1 MKNHRL
7 LILSL
12 IIFNIFIVNAQDV
25 FIYDKS
31 GNKIYLYEQKNMYI
45 IRIDEQYLSQIQTI
59 DKKIEFVGGNFIKI
73 ELKNYNE
80 KQTLLDKLKLPQNLS
95 NIIFS
100 KVFMATDSVIQW
112 CTNQIVVQIMTGYDI
127 TLLLKEYN
135 IPYSKIT
142 QFNSNKQTFLVDLY
156 GIDDIAIKYAN
167 ILYKSNKVVYAQ
179 PSFWRII
186 QPYSSFYRDQW
197 GLNNTGQLGGIPG
210 IDINAPE
217 AWGLATGNGVK
228 IAVVDEGIDLSHP
241 DLFANLLTGYDAT
254 DGQYGGI
261 NGGCKGNDAHG
272 TACAGIVAAINND
285 IGITGIAYNSN
296 IIPIRI
302 AYGNNYGGW
311 ITYDTWI
318 ADGLNKAQEEFKADV
333 ISNSWGGGSNSEIIN
348 SAIQNAV
355 TNGRNGKG
363 CIVVFASGNYNGSII
378 YPANSNPDILTV
390 GAISL
395 CGERKSPLSCDG
407 EMWGSNYGKQLDIV
421 APGVLIPTTDI
432 QGSFGYNPNNHIH
445 VNLGG
450 NKVNSDYTNRDYTI
464 WFNGTSS
471 ACPHV
476 AGVAALIL
484 SVNPNLTG
492 QEVRDIIEKTA
503 QKVRP
508 DLYNY
513 QSDQSHPN
521 GTWNNEMG
529 YGLVDAYAAV
539 KMAKIP
545 DTPADLLIRDYVGDD
560 GEEPSYDPNDWLYKL
575 LQHNPDIKLLD
586 IDTQQPIH
594 SIGMYKKKNCY
605 IAVNIKNIGG
615 KTTEGNGKERLHLFS
630 QSYLITTL
638 PKYVLPYYERLTPT
652 KGLPIGK
659 LAYNEQKVAAGM
671 FNWELPEK
679 KLKATAE
686 RLKEAFPSVNNPI
699 WGFDILAI
707 ADENGSSIIKSTA
720 DTVFIAHGAED
731 IARRYNSAAMGHW
744 QRRTLWDDIF
754 NQIIRILPTANKPF
768 SLSLSQPVDIKRGR
782 IKDFAEVNIL
792 LSNSLMAKLI
802 TAGNPNIKVI
812 DQNRVRLLSADA
824 KLEFRPMSNDR
835 DDYFAGVEV
844 KFFSDL
850 LPQINS
856 FDFGLSYSEQ
866 GKEPEMVHFT
876 AIRNSSVYFKAQA
889 EASKTQVAGNETVT
903 LTATNIGDEATY
915 TWYNRSGNVIGTGT
929 SITTVP
935 TATDTYTLEVERED
949 NGYKSYCEVEVVA
962 LAGKIVSLSPN
973 PAHSTLTVKYKL
985 PDNAVIA
992 SIQITNIQNNISKTY
1007 AISTTAT
1014 EKTISLEGLS
1024 VGSYIVKLIAD
1035 GKTLHSQ
1042 NLLIK

>member
-1 MKNHRL
+1 MKKIFVSIVSIFFVMCLSSQEYHRELPKLIKSNNQYQINYSGRVFYVDTLIVTVKSSDLHHIKTRYTVVRTNKLGYADVKVPTNVSFLSFVEKLSIDSKIKQIEYSMQGYYNAFVSNDTHLNKQWYLSAINAFDAWTISCGNANIVVAILDSGVDWLHQDLGRGNDNHD
-7 LILSL
+7 
-12 IIFNIFIVNAQDV
+12 NIHTNSNEDIWIDINDPQT
-25 FIYDKS
+25 
-31 GNKIYLYEQKNMYI
+31 GNKIDDDKNMLIDDWKGWNYDNNTNNTITSNYHGTFVAGI
-45 IRIDEQYLSQIQTI
+45 IGAKTNNNLGIAGI
-59 DKKIEFVGGNFIKI
+59 VGGNNSIGGRI
-73 ELKNYNE
+73 IPYCVGV
-80 KQTLLDKLKLPQNLS
+80 QSPISSILDDAIIDAIDKGARIIQLSLTIPFSQSVEDAIQYAINNNAIIVCASGNSGATSVGYPSSNSNVIAVGAIQQNLS
-95 NIIFS
+95 R
-100 KVFMATDSVIQW
+100 VF
-112 CTNQIVVQIMTGYDI
+112 
-127 TLLLKEYN
+127 
-135 IPYSKIT
+135 
-142 QFNSNKQTFLVDLY
+142 F
-156 GIDDIAIKYAN
+156 
-167 ILYKSNKVVYAQ
+167 
-179 PSFWRII
+179 
-186 QPYSSFYRDQW
+186 
-197 GLNNTGQLGGIPG
+197 
-210 IDINAPE
+210 
-217 AWGLATGNGVK
+217 
-228 IAVVDEGIDLSHP
+228 
-241 DLFANLLTGYDAT
+241 
-254 DGQYGGI
+254 
-261 NGGCKGNDAHG
+261 
-272 TACAGIVAAINND
+272 
-285 IGITGIAYNSN
+285 
-296 IIPIRI
+296 
-302 AYGNNYGGW
+302 
-311 ITYDTWI
+311 
-318 ADGLNKAQEEFKADV
+318 
-333 ISNSWGGGSNSEIIN
+333 
-348 SAIQNAV
+348 
-355 TNGRNGKG
+355 
-363 CIVVFASGNYNGSII
+363 
-378 YPANSNPDILTV
+378 
-390 GAISL
+390 
-395 CGERKSPLSCDG
+395 
-407 EMWGSNYGKQLDIV
+407 SNYGDNLDIV
-421 APGVLIPTTDI
+421 APGVDI
-432 QGSFGYNPNNHIH
+432 YSTKLANAYDY
-445 VNLGG
+445 
-450 NKVNSDYTNRDYTI
+450 SD
-464 WFNGTSS
+464 GTSFAS
-471 ACPHV
+471 PQV
-476 AGVAALIL
+476 SGVAALIL

-560 GEEPSYDPNDWLYKL
+560 GEEPSYGYNGWLYKL
-575 LQHNPDIKLLD
+575 LQYNPDIKLLD

-659 LAYNEQKVAAGM
+659 LAYNEQKVAAGL

-731 IARRYNSAAMGHW
+731 IARRYNSAAMGYW

-768 SLSLSQPVDIKRGR
+768 SLSLGQPVDIKRGR

-824 KLEFRPMSNDR
+824 KLEFRPMSNNKE
-835 DDYFAGVEV
+835 DYFAGVEV

-889 EASKTQVAGNETVT
+889 EASKTQIADNETVT

-949 NGYKSYCEVEVVA
+949 NGYKSYGEVEVVA

>member
-1 MKNHRL
+1 MCLSSQEYHRELPKLIKSNNQYQINYSGRVFYVDTLIVTVKSSDLHHIKTRYTVVRTNKLGYADVKVPTNVSFLSFVEKLSIDSKIKQIEYSMQGYYNAFVSNDTHLNKQWYLSAINAFDAWTISCGNANIVVAILDSGVDWLHQDLGRGNDNHD
-7 LILSL
+7 
-12 IIFNIFIVNAQDV
+12 NIHTNSNEDIWIDINDPQT
-25 FIYDKS
+25 
-31 GNKIYLYEQKNMYI
+31 GNKIDDDKNMLIDDWKGWNYDNNTNNTITSNYHGTFVAGI
-45 IRIDEQYLSQIQTI
+45 IGAKTNNNLGIAGI
-59 DKKIEFVGGNFIKI
+59 VGGNNSIGGRI
-73 ELKNYNE
+73 IPYCVGV
-80 KQTLLDKLKLPQNLS
+80 QSPISSILDDAIIDAIDKGARIIQLSLTIPFSQSVEDAIQYAINNNAIIVCASGNSGATSVGYPSSNSNVIAVGAIQQNLS
-95 NIIFS
+95 R
-100 KVFMATDSVIQW
+100 VF
-112 CTNQIVVQIMTGYDI
+112 
-127 TLLLKEYN
+127 
-135 IPYSKIT
+135 
-142 QFNSNKQTFLVDLY
+142 F
-156 GIDDIAIKYAN
+156 
-167 ILYKSNKVVYAQ
+167 
-179 PSFWRII
+179 
-186 QPYSSFYRDQW
+186 
-197 GLNNTGQLGGIPG
+197 
-210 IDINAPE
+210 
-217 AWGLATGNGVK
+217 
-228 IAVVDEGIDLSHP
+228 
-241 DLFANLLTGYDAT
+241 
-254 DGQYGGI
+254 
-261 NGGCKGNDAHG
+261 
-272 TACAGIVAAINND
+272 
-285 IGITGIAYNSN
+285 
-296 IIPIRI
+296 
-302 AYGNNYGGW
+302 
-311 ITYDTWI
+311 
-318 ADGLNKAQEEFKADV
+318 
-333 ISNSWGGGSNSEIIN
+333 
-348 SAIQNAV
+348 
-355 TNGRNGKG
+355 
-363 CIVVFASGNYNGSII
+363 
-378 YPANSNPDILTV
+378 
-390 GAISL
+390 
-395 CGERKSPLSCDG
+395 
-407 EMWGSNYGKQLDIV
+407 SNYGDNLDIV
-421 APGVLIPTTDI
+421 APGVDI
-432 QGSFGYNPNNHIH
+432 YSTKLANAYDY
-445 VNLGG
+445 
-450 NKVNSDYTNRDYTI
+450 SD
-464 WFNGTSS
+464 GTSFAS
-471 ACPHV
+471 PQV
-476 AGVAALIL
+476 SGVAALIL

-659 LAYNEQKVAAGM
+659 LAYNEQKVAAGL

-686 RLKEAFPSVNNPI
+686 RLKKAFPSVNNPI

-707 ADENGSSIIKSTA
+707 ADENGNSIIKSTA
-720 DTVFIAHGAED
+720 DTILLLYDV
-731 IARRYNSAAMGHW
+731 ARQHNSAAMGYW

-768 SLSLSQPVDIKRGR
+768 SLSLSQPVDITRGR

-792 LSNSLMAKLI
+792 LSNNLMAKLI

-985 PDNAVIA
+985 PDNAVTA

>member
-1 MKNHRL
+1 MKKIFVSIVSIFFVMCLSSQEYHRELPKLIKSNNQYQINYSGRVFYVDTLIVTVKSSDLHHIKTRYTVVRTNKLGYADVKVPTNVSFLSFVEKLSIDSKIKQIEYSMQGYYNAFISNDTHLNKQWYLSAINAFDAWTISCGNANIVVAILDSGVDWLHQDLGRGNDNHD
-7 LILSL
+7 
-12 IIFNIFIVNAQDV
+12 NIHTNSNEDIWIDINDPQT
-25 FIYDKS
+25 
-31 GNKIYLYEQKNMYI
+31 GNKIDDDKNMLIDDWKGWNYDNNTNNTITSNYHGTFVAGI
-45 IRIDEQYLSQIQTI
+45 IGAKTNNNLGIAGI
-59 DKKIEFVGGNFIKI
+59 VGGNNSIGGRI
-73 ELKNYNE
+73 IPYCVGV
-80 KQTLLDKLKLPQNLS
+80 QSPISSILDDAIIDAIDKGARIIQLSLTIPFSQSVEDAIQYAINNNAIIVCASGNSGATSVGYPSSNSNVIAVGAIQQNLS
-95 NIIFS
+95 R
-100 KVFMATDSVIQW
+100 VF
-112 CTNQIVVQIMTGYDI
+112 
-127 TLLLKEYN
+127 
-135 IPYSKIT
+135 
-142 QFNSNKQTFLVDLY
+142 F
-156 GIDDIAIKYAN
+156 
-167 ILYKSNKVVYAQ
+167 
-179 PSFWRII
+179 
-186 QPYSSFYRDQW
+186 
-197 GLNNTGQLGGIPG
+197 
-210 IDINAPE
+210 
-217 AWGLATGNGVK
+217 
-228 IAVVDEGIDLSHP
+228 
-241 DLFANLLTGYDAT
+241 
-254 DGQYGGI
+254 
-261 NGGCKGNDAHG
+261 
-272 TACAGIVAAINND
+272 
-285 IGITGIAYNSN
+285 
-296 IIPIRI
+296 
-302 AYGNNYGGW
+302 
-311 ITYDTWI
+311 
-318 ADGLNKAQEEFKADV
+318 
-333 ISNSWGGGSNSEIIN
+333 
-348 SAIQNAV
+348 
-355 TNGRNGKG
+355 
-363 CIVVFASGNYNGSII
+363 
-378 YPANSNPDILTV
+378 
-390 GAISL
+390 
-395 CGERKSPLSCDG
+395 
-407 EMWGSNYGKQLDIV
+407 SNYGDNLDIV
-421 APGVLIPTTDI
+421 APGVDI
-432 QGSFGYNPNNHIH
+432 YSTKLANAYDY
-445 VNLGG
+445 
-450 NKVNSDYTNRDYTI
+450 SD
-464 WFNGTSS
+464 GTSFAS
-471 ACPHV
+471 PQV
-476 AGVAALIL
+476 SGVAALIL

-659 LAYNEQKVAAGM
+659 LAYNEQKVAAGL

-720 DTVFIAHGAED
+720 DTIFIAHGAED
-731 IARRYNSAAMGHW
+731 IARRYNSAAMGYW

-754 NQIIRILPTANKPF
+754 NQIIRILPTANVPF

-792 LSNSLMAKLI
+792 LSNNLMAKLI

>member
-1 MKNHRL
+1 MKKIFVSIVSIFFVMCLSSQEYHRELPKLIKSNNQYQINYSGRVFYVDTLIVTVKSSDLHHIKTRYTVVRTNKLGYADVKVPTNVSFLSFVEKLSIDSKIKQIEYSMQGYYNAFISNDTHLNKQWYLSAINAFDAWTISCGNANIVVAILDSGVDWLHQDLGRGNDNHD
-7 LILSL
+7 
-12 IIFNIFIVNAQDV
+12 NIHTNSNEDIWIDINDPQT
-25 FIYDKS
+25 
-31 GNKIYLYEQKNMYI
+31 GNKIDDDKNMLIDDWKGWNYDNNTNNTITSNYHGTFVAGI
-45 IRIDEQYLSQIQTI
+45 IGAKTNNNLGIAGI
-59 DKKIEFVGGNFIKI
+59 VGGNNSIGGRI
-73 ELKNYNE
+73 IPYCVGV
-80 KQTLLDKLKLPQNLS
+80 QSPISSILDDAIIDAIDKGARIIQLSLTIPFSQSVEDAIQYAINNNAIIVCASGNSGATSVGYPSSNSNVIAVGAIQQNLS
-95 NIIFS
+95 R
-100 KVFMATDSVIQW
+100 VF
-112 CTNQIVVQIMTGYDI
+112 
-127 TLLLKEYN
+127 
-135 IPYSKIT
+135 
-142 QFNSNKQTFLVDLY
+142 F
-156 GIDDIAIKYAN
+156 
-167 ILYKSNKVVYAQ
+167 
-179 PSFWRII
+179 
-186 QPYSSFYRDQW
+186 
-197 GLNNTGQLGGIPG
+197 
-210 IDINAPE
+210 
-217 AWGLATGNGVK
+217 
-228 IAVVDEGIDLSHP
+228 
-241 DLFANLLTGYDAT
+241 
-254 DGQYGGI
+254 
-261 NGGCKGNDAHG
+261 
-272 TACAGIVAAINND
+272 
-285 IGITGIAYNSN
+285 
-296 IIPIRI
+296 
-302 AYGNNYGGW
+302 
-311 ITYDTWI
+311 
-318 ADGLNKAQEEFKADV
+318 
-333 ISNSWGGGSNSEIIN
+333 
-348 SAIQNAV
+348 
-355 TNGRNGKG
+355 
-363 CIVVFASGNYNGSII
+363 
-378 YPANSNPDILTV
+378 
-390 GAISL
+390 
-395 CGERKSPLSCDG
+395 
-407 EMWGSNYGKQLDIV
+407 SNYGDNLDIV
-421 APGVLIPTTDI
+421 APGVDI
-432 QGSFGYNPNNHIH
+432 YSTKLANAYDY
-445 VNLGG
+445 
-450 NKVNSDYTNRDYTI
+450 SD
-464 WFNGTSS
+464 GTSFAS
-471 ACPHV
+471 PQV
-476 AGVAALIL
+476 SGVAALIL

-659 LAYNEQKVAAGM
+659 LAYNEQKVAAGL

-707 ADENGSSIIKSTA
+707 ADENGNSIIKSTA
-720 DTVFIAHGAED
+720 DTIFIAHGAED
-731 IARRYNSAAMGHW
+731 IARRYNSAAMGYW

-754 NQIIRILPTANKPF
+754 NQIIRILPTANVPF

-792 LSNSLMAKLI
+792 LSNNLMAKLI

-824 KLEFRPMSNDR
+824 KLDFRPMSNNKE
-835 DDYFAGVEV
+835 DYFAGVEV

-876 AIRNSSVYFKAQA
+876 AIRDSSVYFKAQA

-935 TATDTYTLEVERED
+935 TSTDTYTLEVERED
-949 NGYKSYCEVEVVA
+949 NGYKSYGEVEVVA

-1035 GKTLHSQ
+1035 GKKLHSQ

>member
-1 MKNHRL
+1 MCLFSQEYHRELPKLIKSNNQYQINYSGRVFYVDTLIVTVKSSDLHHIKTRYTVVRTNKLGYADVKVPTNVSFLSFVEKLSIDSKIKQIEYSMQGYYNAFVSNDTHLNKQWYLSAINAFDAWTISCGNANIVVAILDSGVDWLHQDLGRGNDNHD
-7 LILSL
+7 
-12 IIFNIFIVNAQDV
+12 NIHTNSNEDIWIDINDPQT
-25 FIYDKS
+25 
-31 GNKIYLYEQKNMYI
+31 GNKIDDDKNMLIDDWKGWNYDNNTNNTITSNYHGTFVAGI
-45 IRIDEQYLSQIQTI
+45 IGAKTNNNLGIAGI
-59 DKKIEFVGGNFIKI
+59 VGGNNSIGGRI
-73 ELKNYNE
+73 IPYCVGV
-80 KQTLLDKLKLPQNLS
+80 QSPISSILDDAIIDAIDKGARIIQLSLTIPFSQSVEDAIQYAINNNAIIVCASGNSGATSVGYPSSNSNVIAVGAIQQNLS
-95 NIIFS
+95 R
-100 KVFMATDSVIQW
+100 VF
-112 CTNQIVVQIMTGYDI
+112 
-127 TLLLKEYN
+127 
-135 IPYSKIT
+135 
-142 QFNSNKQTFLVDLY
+142 F
-156 GIDDIAIKYAN
+156 
-167 ILYKSNKVVYAQ
+167 
-179 PSFWRII
+179 
-186 QPYSSFYRDQW
+186 
-197 GLNNTGQLGGIPG
+197 
-210 IDINAPE
+210 
-217 AWGLATGNGVK
+217 
-228 IAVVDEGIDLSHP
+228 
-241 DLFANLLTGYDAT
+241 
-254 DGQYGGI
+254 
-261 NGGCKGNDAHG
+261 
-272 TACAGIVAAINND
+272 
-285 IGITGIAYNSN
+285 
-296 IIPIRI
+296 
-302 AYGNNYGGW
+302 
-311 ITYDTWI
+311 
-318 ADGLNKAQEEFKADV
+318 
-333 ISNSWGGGSNSEIIN
+333 
-348 SAIQNAV
+348 
-355 TNGRNGKG
+355 
-363 CIVVFASGNYNGSII
+363 
-378 YPANSNPDILTV
+378 
-390 GAISL
+390 
-395 CGERKSPLSCDG
+395 
-407 EMWGSNYGKQLDIV
+407 SNYGDNLDIV
-421 APGVLIPTTDI
+421 APGVDI
-432 QGSFGYNPNNHIH
+432 YSTKLENAYDY
-445 VNLGG
+445 
-450 NKVNSDYTNRDYTI
+450 SD
-464 WFNGTSS
+464 GTSFAS
-471 ACPHV
+471 PQV
-476 AGVAALIL
+476 SGVAALIL

-659 LAYNEQKVAAGM
+659 LAYNEQKVAAGL

-679 KLKATAE
+679 KLIATAE
-686 RLKEAFPSVNNPI
+686 RLKKAFPSVNNPI

-707 ADENGSSIIKSTA
+707 ADENGNSIIKSTA

-731 IARRYNSAAMGHW
+731 IARRYNSAAMGYW

-754 NQIIRILPTANKPF
+754 NQIIRILPTANVPF

-792 LSNSLMAKLI
+792 LSNNLMAKLI

>member
-1 MKNHRL
+1 MKKIFVSIVSIFFVMCLSSQEYHRELPKLIKSNNQYQINYSGRVFYVDTLIVTVKSSDLHHIKTRYTVVRTNKLGYADVKVPTNVSFLSFVEKLSIDSKIKQIEYSMQGYYNAFVSNDTHLNKQWYLSAINAFDAWTISCGNANIVVAILDSGVDWLHQDLGRGNDNHD
-7 LILSL
+7 
-12 IIFNIFIVNAQDV
+12 NIHTNSNEDIWIDINDPQT
-25 FIYDKS
+25 
-31 GNKIYLYEQKNMYI
+31 GNKIDDDKNMLIDDWKGWNYDNNTNNTITSNYHGTFVAGI
-45 IRIDEQYLSQIQTI
+45 IGAKTNNNLGIAGI
-59 DKKIEFVGGNFIKI
+59 VGGNNSIGGRI
-73 ELKNYNE
+73 IPYCVGV
-80 KQTLLDKLKLPQNLS
+80 QSPISSILDDAIIDAIDKGARIIQLSLTIPFSQSVEDAIQYAINNNAIIVCASGNSGATSVGYPSSNSNVIAVGAIQQNLS
-95 NIIFS
+95 R
-100 KVFMATDSVIQW
+100 VF
-112 CTNQIVVQIMTGYDI
+112 
-127 TLLLKEYN
+127 
-135 IPYSKIT
+135 
-142 QFNSNKQTFLVDLY
+142 F
-156 GIDDIAIKYAN
+156 
-167 ILYKSNKVVYAQ
+167 
-179 PSFWRII
+179 
-186 QPYSSFYRDQW
+186 
-197 GLNNTGQLGGIPG
+197 
-210 IDINAPE
+210 
-217 AWGLATGNGVK
+217 
-228 IAVVDEGIDLSHP
+228 
-241 DLFANLLTGYDAT
+241 
-254 DGQYGGI
+254 
-261 NGGCKGNDAHG
+261 
-272 TACAGIVAAINND
+272 
-285 IGITGIAYNSN
+285 
-296 IIPIRI
+296 
-302 AYGNNYGGW
+302 
-311 ITYDTWI
+311 
-318 ADGLNKAQEEFKADV
+318 
-333 ISNSWGGGSNSEIIN
+333 
-348 SAIQNAV
+348 
-355 TNGRNGKG
+355 
-363 CIVVFASGNYNGSII
+363 
-378 YPANSNPDILTV
+378 
-390 GAISL
+390 
-395 CGERKSPLSCDG
+395 
-407 EMWGSNYGKQLDIV
+407 SNYGDNLDIV
-421 APGVLIPTTDI
+421 APGVDI
-432 QGSFGYNPNNHIH
+432 YSTKLANAYDY
-445 VNLGG
+445 
-450 NKVNSDYTNRDYTI
+450 SD
-464 WFNGTSS
+464 GTSFAS
-471 ACPHV
+471 PQV
-476 AGVAALIL
+476 SGVAALIL

-659 LAYNEQKVAAGM
+659 LAYNEQKVAAGL

-731 IARRYNSAAMGHW
+731 IARRYNSAAMGYW
-744 QRRTLWDDIF
+744 QRRTLWDEIF

-768 SLSLSQPVDIKRGR
+768 SLSLSQPVDITRGR

-792 LSNSLMAKLI
+792 LSNNLMAKLI

-824 KLEFRPMSNDR
+824 KLEFRPMSNNKE
-835 DDYFAGVEV
+835 DYFAGVEV

>member
-1 MKNHRL
+1 MCLFSQEYHRELPKLIKSNNQYQINYSGRVFYVDTLIVTVKSSDLHHIKTRYTVVRTNKLGYADVKVPTNVSFLSFVEKLSIDSKIKQIEYSMQGYYNAFVSNDTHLNKQWYLSAINAFDAWTISCGNANIVVAILDSGVDWLHQDLGRGNDNHD
-7 LILSL
+7 
-12 IIFNIFIVNAQDV
+12 NIHTNSNEDIWIDINDPQT
-25 FIYDKS
+25 
-31 GNKIYLYEQKNMYI
+31 GNKIDDDKNMLIDDWKGWNYDNNTNNTITSNYHGTFVAGI
-45 IRIDEQYLSQIQTI
+45 IGAKTNNNLGIAGI
-59 DKKIEFVGGNFIKI
+59 VGGNNSIGGRI
-73 ELKNYNE
+73 IPYCVGV
-80 KQTLLDKLKLPQNLS
+80 QSPISSILDDAIIDAIDKGARIIQLSLTIPFSQSVEDAIQYAINNNAIIVCASGNSGATSVGYPSSNSNVIAVGAIQQNLS
-95 NIIFS
+95 R
-100 KVFMATDSVIQW
+100 VF
-112 CTNQIVVQIMTGYDI
+112 
-127 TLLLKEYN
+127 
-135 IPYSKIT
+135 
-142 QFNSNKQTFLVDLY
+142 F
-156 GIDDIAIKYAN
+156 
-167 ILYKSNKVVYAQ
+167 
-179 PSFWRII
+179 
-186 QPYSSFYRDQW
+186 
-197 GLNNTGQLGGIPG
+197 
-210 IDINAPE
+210 
-217 AWGLATGNGVK
+217 
-228 IAVVDEGIDLSHP
+228 
-241 DLFANLLTGYDAT
+241 
-254 DGQYGGI
+254 
-261 NGGCKGNDAHG
+261 
-272 TACAGIVAAINND
+272 
-285 IGITGIAYNSN
+285 
-296 IIPIRI
+296 
-302 AYGNNYGGW
+302 
-311 ITYDTWI
+311 
-318 ADGLNKAQEEFKADV
+318 
-333 ISNSWGGGSNSEIIN
+333 
-348 SAIQNAV
+348 
-355 TNGRNGKG
+355 
-363 CIVVFASGNYNGSII
+363 
-378 YPANSNPDILTV
+378 
-390 GAISL
+390 
-395 CGERKSPLSCDG
+395 
-407 EMWGSNYGKQLDIV
+407 SNYGDNLDIV
-421 APGVLIPTTDI
+421 APGVDI
-432 QGSFGYNPNNHIH
+432 YSTKLENAYDY
-445 VNLGG
+445 
-450 NKVNSDYTNRDYTI
+450 SD
-464 WFNGTSS
+464 GTSFAS
-471 ACPHV
+471 PQV
-476 AGVAALIL
+476 SGVAALIL

-659 LAYNEQKVAAGM
+659 LAYNEQKVAAGL

-720 DTVFIAHGAED
+720 DTVLLFYD
-731 IARRYNSAAMGHW
+731 VARQHNSAAIGYW

-824 KLEFRPMSNDR
+824 KLEFRPMSNNKE
-835 DDYFAGVEV
+835 DYFAGVEV

-949 NGYKSYCEVEVVA
+949 NGYKSYGEVEVVA

-985 PDNAVIA
+985 PDNAVTA

>member
-1 MKNHRL
+1 MCLSSQEYHRELPKLIKSNNQYQINYSGRVFYVDTLIVTVKSSDLHHIKTRYTVVRTNKLGYADVKVPTNVSFLSFVEKLSIDSKIKQIEYSMQGYYNAFISNDTHLNKQWYLSAINAFDAWTISCGNANIVVAILDSGVDWLHQDLGRGNDNHD
-7 LILSL
+7 
-12 IIFNIFIVNAQDV
+12 NIHTNSNEDIWIDINDPQT
-25 FIYDKS
+25 
-31 GNKIYLYEQKNMYI
+31 GNKIDDDKNMLIDDWKGWNYDNNTNNTITSNYHGTFVAGI
-45 IRIDEQYLSQIQTI
+45 IGAKTNNNLGIAGI
-59 DKKIEFVGGNFIKI
+59 VGGNNSIGGRI
-73 ELKNYNE
+73 IPYCVGV
-80 KQTLLDKLKLPQNLS
+80 QSPISSILDDAIIDAIDKGARIIQLSLTIPFSQSVEDAIQYAINNNAIIVCASGNSGATSVGYPSSNSNVIAVGAIQQNLS
-95 NIIFS
+95 R
-100 KVFMATDSVIQW
+100 VF
-112 CTNQIVVQIMTGYDI
+112 
-127 TLLLKEYN
+127 
-135 IPYSKIT
+135 
-142 QFNSNKQTFLVDLY
+142 F
-156 GIDDIAIKYAN
+156 
-167 ILYKSNKVVYAQ
+167 
-179 PSFWRII
+179 
-186 QPYSSFYRDQW
+186 
-197 GLNNTGQLGGIPG
+197 
-210 IDINAPE
+210 
-217 AWGLATGNGVK
+217 
-228 IAVVDEGIDLSHP
+228 
-241 DLFANLLTGYDAT
+241 
-254 DGQYGGI
+254 
-261 NGGCKGNDAHG
+261 
-272 TACAGIVAAINND
+272 
-285 IGITGIAYNSN
+285 
-296 IIPIRI
+296 
-302 AYGNNYGGW
+302 
-311 ITYDTWI
+311 
-318 ADGLNKAQEEFKADV
+318 
-333 ISNSWGGGSNSEIIN
+333 
-348 SAIQNAV
+348 
-355 TNGRNGKG
+355 
-363 CIVVFASGNYNGSII
+363 
-378 YPANSNPDILTV
+378 
-390 GAISL
+390 
-395 CGERKSPLSCDG
+395 
-407 EMWGSNYGKQLDIV
+407 SNYGDNLDIV
-421 APGVLIPTTDI
+421 APGVDI
-432 QGSFGYNPNNHIH
+432 YSTKLANAYDY
-445 VNLGG
+445 
-450 NKVNSDYTNRDYTI
+450 SD
-464 WFNGTSS
+464 GTSFAS
-471 ACPHV
+471 PQV
-476 AGVAALIL
+476 SGVAALIL

-503 QKVRP
+503 QKVRS

-560 GEEPSYDPNDWLYKL
+560 GEEPSYDPNNWLYKL

-659 LAYNEQKVAAGM
+659 LAYNEQKVAAGL

-686 RLKEAFPSVNNPI
+686 RLKKAFPSVNNPI

-707 ADENGSSIIKSTA
+707 ADENGNSIIKSTA
-720 DTVFIAHGAED
+720 DTIFIAHGAED
-731 IARRYNSAAMGHW
+731 IARRYNSAAMGYW

-754 NQIIRILPTANKPF
+754 NQIIRILPTANVPF
-768 SLSLSQPVDIKRGR
+768 SLSLSQPVDITRGR

-792 LSNSLMAKLI
+792 LSNSLMTKLI
-802 TAGNPNIKVI
+802 TAGNPKMKVI

-824 KLEFRPMSNDR
+824 KLEFRPVSNNKE
-835 DDYFAGVEV
+835 DYFAGVEV

-850 LPQINS
+850 LPQRNS

-876 AIRNSSVYFKAQA
+876 AIRDSSVYFKAQA

-949 NGYKSYCEVEVVA
+949 NGYKSYGEVEVVA

-1035 GKTLHSQ
+1035 GKKLHSQ

>member
-1 MKNHRL
+1 MKKIFVSIVSIFFVMCLFSQEYHRELPKLIKSNNQYQINYSGRVFYVDTLIVTVKSSDLHHIKTRYTVVRTNKLGYADVKVPTNVSFLSFVEKLSIDSKIKQIEYSMQGYYNAFVSNDTHLNKQWYLSAINAFDAWTISCGNANIVVAILDSGVDWLHQDLGRGNDNHD
-7 LILSL
+7 
-12 IIFNIFIVNAQDV
+12 NIHTNSNEDIWIDINDPQT
-25 FIYDKS
+25 
-31 GNKIYLYEQKNMYI
+31 GNKIDDDKNMLIDDWKGWNYDNNTNNTITSNYHGTFVAGI
-45 IRIDEQYLSQIQTI
+45 IGAKTNNNLGIAGI
-59 DKKIEFVGGNFIKI
+59 VGGNNSIGGRI
-73 ELKNYNE
+73 IPYCVGV
-80 KQTLLDKLKLPQNLS
+80 QSPISSILDDAIIDAIDKGARIIQLSLTIPFSQSVEDAIQYAINNNAIIVCASGNSGATSVGYPSSNSNVIAVGAIQQNLS
-95 NIIFS
+95 R
-100 KVFMATDSVIQW
+100 VF
-112 CTNQIVVQIMTGYDI
+112 
-127 TLLLKEYN
+127 
-135 IPYSKIT
+135 
-142 QFNSNKQTFLVDLY
+142 F
-156 GIDDIAIKYAN
+156 
-167 ILYKSNKVVYAQ
+167 
-179 PSFWRII
+179 
-186 QPYSSFYRDQW
+186 
-197 GLNNTGQLGGIPG
+197 
-210 IDINAPE
+210 
-217 AWGLATGNGVK
+217 
-228 IAVVDEGIDLSHP
+228 
-241 DLFANLLTGYDAT
+241 
-254 DGQYGGI
+254 
-261 NGGCKGNDAHG
+261 
-272 TACAGIVAAINND
+272 
-285 IGITGIAYNSN
+285 
-296 IIPIRI
+296 
-302 AYGNNYGGW
+302 
-311 ITYDTWI
+311 
-318 ADGLNKAQEEFKADV
+318 
-333 ISNSWGGGSNSEIIN
+333 
-348 SAIQNAV
+348 
-355 TNGRNGKG
+355 
-363 CIVVFASGNYNGSII
+363 
-378 YPANSNPDILTV
+378 
-390 GAISL
+390 
-395 CGERKSPLSCDG
+395 
-407 EMWGSNYGKQLDIV
+407 SNYGDNLDIV
-421 APGVLIPTTDI
+421 APGVDI
-432 QGSFGYNPNNHIH
+432 YSTKLENAYDY
-445 VNLGG
+445 
-450 NKVNSDYTNRDYTI
+450 SD
-464 WFNGTSS
+464 GTSFAS
-471 ACPHV
+471 PQV
-476 AGVAALIL
+476 SGVAALIL

-659 LAYNEQKVAAGM
+659 LAYNEQKVAAGL

-707 ADENGSSIIKSTA
+707 ADENGNSIIKSTA

-731 IARRYNSAAMGHW
+731 IARRYNSAAMGYW

-754 NQIIRILPTANKPF
+754 NQIIRILPTANVPF

-792 LSNSLMAKLI
+792 LSNNLMAKLI

-824 KLEFRPMSNDR
+824 KLEFRPMSNNKE
-835 DDYFAGVEV
+835 DYFAGVEV

-949 NGYKSYCEVEVVA
+949 NGYKSYGEVEVVA

>member
-1 MKNHRL
+1 MDSGVDWLHQDLGRGNDNHD
-7 LILSL
+7 
-12 IIFNIFIVNAQDV
+12 NIHTNSNEDIWIDINDPQT
-25 FIYDKS
+25 
-31 GNKIYLYEQKNMYI
+31 GNKIDDDKNMLIDDWKGWNYDNNTNNTITSNYHGTFVAGI
-45 IRIDEQYLSQIQTI
+45 IGAKTNNNLGIAGI
-59 DKKIEFVGGNFIKI
+59 VGGNNSIGGRI
-73 ELKNYNE
+73 IPYCVGV
-80 KQTLLDKLKLPQNLS
+80 QSPISSILDDAIIDAIDKGARIIQLSLTIPFSQSVEDAIQYAINNNAIIVCASGNSGATSVGYPSSNSNVIAVGAIQQNLS
-95 NIIFS
+95 R
-100 KVFMATDSVIQW
+100 VF
-112 CTNQIVVQIMTGYDI
+112 
-127 TLLLKEYN
+127 
-135 IPYSKIT
+135 
-142 QFNSNKQTFLVDLY
+142 F
-156 GIDDIAIKYAN
+156 
-167 ILYKSNKVVYAQ
+167 
-179 PSFWRII
+179 
-186 QPYSSFYRDQW
+186 
-197 GLNNTGQLGGIPG
+197 
-210 IDINAPE
+210 
-217 AWGLATGNGVK
+217 
-228 IAVVDEGIDLSHP
+228 
-241 DLFANLLTGYDAT
+241 
-254 DGQYGGI
+254 
-261 NGGCKGNDAHG
+261 
-272 TACAGIVAAINND
+272 
-285 IGITGIAYNSN
+285 
-296 IIPIRI
+296 
-302 AYGNNYGGW
+302 
-311 ITYDTWI
+311 
-318 ADGLNKAQEEFKADV
+318 
-333 ISNSWGGGSNSEIIN
+333 
-348 SAIQNAV
+348 
-355 TNGRNGKG
+355 
-363 CIVVFASGNYNGSII
+363 
-378 YPANSNPDILTV
+378 
-390 GAISL
+390 
-395 CGERKSPLSCDG
+395 
-407 EMWGSNYGKQLDIV
+407 SNYGDNLDIV
-421 APGVLIPTTDI
+421 APGVDI
-432 QGSFGYNPNNHIH
+432 YSTKLENAYDY
-445 VNLGG
+445 
-450 NKVNSDYTNRDYTI
+450 SD
-464 WFNGTSS
+464 GTSFAS
-471 ACPHV
+471 PQV
-476 AGVAALIL
+476 SGVAALIL

-659 LAYNEQKVAAGM
+659 LAYNEQKVAAGL

-707 ADENGSSIIKSTA
+707 ADENGNSIIKSTA

-731 IARRYNSAAMGHW
+731 IARRYNSAAMGYW
-744 QRRTLWDDIF
+744 QRRTLWDEIF

-792 LSNSLMAKLI
+792 LSNNLMAKLI

-824 KLEFRPMSNDR
+824 KLEFRPMSNNKE
-835 DDYFAGVEV
+835 DYFAGVEV

-876 AIRNSSVYFKAQA
+876 AIRNSSIYFKAQV

-985 PDNAVIA
+985 PDNTVIA

-1035 GKTLHSQ
+1035 RKTLHSQ

>member
-1 MKNHRL
+1 MKKIFVSIVSIFFVMCLSSQEYHRELPKLIKSNNQYQINYSGRVFYVDTLIVTVKSSDLHHIKTRYTVVRTNKLGYADVKVPTNVSFLSFVEKLSIDSKIKQIEYSMQGYYNAFISNDTHLNKQWYLSAINAFDAWTISCGNANIVVAILDSGVDWLHQDLGRGNDNHD
-7 LILSL
+7 
-12 IIFNIFIVNAQDV
+12 NIHTNSNEDIWIDINDPQT
-25 FIYDKS
+25 
-31 GNKIYLYEQKNMYI
+31 GNKIDDDKNMLIDDWKGWNYDNNTNNTITSNYHGTFVAGI
-45 IRIDEQYLSQIQTI
+45 IGAKTNNNLGIAGI
-59 DKKIEFVGGNFIKI
+59 VGGNNSIGGRI
-73 ELKNYNE
+73 IPYCVGV
-80 KQTLLDKLKLPQNLS
+80 QSPISSILDDAIIDAIDKGARIIQLSLTIPFSQSVEDAIQYAINNNAIIVCASGNSGATSVGYPSSNSNVIAVGAIQQNLS
-95 NIIFS
+95 R
-100 KVFMATDSVIQW
+100 VF
-112 CTNQIVVQIMTGYDI
+112 
-127 TLLLKEYN
+127 
-135 IPYSKIT
+135 
-142 QFNSNKQTFLVDLY
+142 F
-156 GIDDIAIKYAN
+156 
-167 ILYKSNKVVYAQ
+167 
-179 PSFWRII
+179 
-186 QPYSSFYRDQW
+186 
-197 GLNNTGQLGGIPG
+197 
-210 IDINAPE
+210 
-217 AWGLATGNGVK
+217 
-228 IAVVDEGIDLSHP
+228 
-241 DLFANLLTGYDAT
+241 
-254 DGQYGGI
+254 
-261 NGGCKGNDAHG
+261 
-272 TACAGIVAAINND
+272 
-285 IGITGIAYNSN
+285 
-296 IIPIRI
+296 
-302 AYGNNYGGW
+302 
-311 ITYDTWI
+311 
-318 ADGLNKAQEEFKADV
+318 
-333 ISNSWGGGSNSEIIN
+333 
-348 SAIQNAV
+348 
-355 TNGRNGKG
+355 
-363 CIVVFASGNYNGSII
+363 
-378 YPANSNPDILTV
+378 
-390 GAISL
+390 
-395 CGERKSPLSCDG
+395 
-407 EMWGSNYGKQLDIV
+407 SNYGDNLDIV
-421 APGVLIPTTDI
+421 APGVDI
-432 QGSFGYNPNNHIH
+432 YSTKLANAYDY
-445 VNLGG
+445 
-450 NKVNSDYTNRDYTI
+450 SD
-464 WFNGTSS
+464 GTSFAS
-471 ACPHV
+471 PQV
-476 AGVAALIL
+476 SGVAALIL

-659 LAYNEQKVAAGM
+659 LAYNEQKVAAGL

-720 DTVFIAHGAED
+720 DTIFIAHGAED
-731 IARRYNSAAMGHW
+731 IARRYNSAAMGYW

-754 NQIIRILPTANKPF
+754 NQIIRILPTANVPF

-792 LSNSLMAKLI
+792 LSNNLMAKLI

-876 AIRNSSVYFKAQA
+876 AIRDSSVYFKAQA

>member
-1 MKNHRL
+1 MCLFSQEYHRELPKLIKSNNQYQINYSGRVFYVDTLIVTVKSSDLHHIKTRYTVVRTNKLGYADVKVPTNVSFLSFVEKLSIDSKIKQIEYSMQGYYNAFVSNDTHLNKQWYLSAINAFDAWTISCGNANIVVAILDSGVDWLHQDLGRGNDNHD
-7 LILSL
+7 
-12 IIFNIFIVNAQDV
+12 NIHTNSNEDIWIDINDPQT
-25 FIYDKS
+25 
-31 GNKIYLYEQKNMYI
+31 GNKIDDDKNMLIDDWKGWNYDNNTNNTITSNYHGTFVAGI
-45 IRIDEQYLSQIQTI
+45 IGAKTNNNLGIAGI
-59 DKKIEFVGGNFIKI
+59 VGGNNSIGGRI
-73 ELKNYNE
+73 IPYCVGV
-80 KQTLLDKLKLPQNLS
+80 QSPISSILDDAIIDAIDKGARIIQLSLTIPFSQSVEDAIQYAINNNAIIVCASGNSGATSVGYPSSNSNVIAVGAIQQNLS
-95 NIIFS
+95 R
-100 KVFMATDSVIQW
+100 VF
-112 CTNQIVVQIMTGYDI
+112 
-127 TLLLKEYN
+127 
-135 IPYSKIT
+135 
-142 QFNSNKQTFLVDLY
+142 F
-156 GIDDIAIKYAN
+156 
-167 ILYKSNKVVYAQ
+167 
-179 PSFWRII
+179 
-186 QPYSSFYRDQW
+186 
-197 GLNNTGQLGGIPG
+197 
-210 IDINAPE
+210 
-217 AWGLATGNGVK
+217 
-228 IAVVDEGIDLSHP
+228 
-241 DLFANLLTGYDAT
+241 
-254 DGQYGGI
+254 
-261 NGGCKGNDAHG
+261 
-272 TACAGIVAAINND
+272 
-285 IGITGIAYNSN
+285 
-296 IIPIRI
+296 
-302 AYGNNYGGW
+302 
-311 ITYDTWI
+311 
-318 ADGLNKAQEEFKADV
+318 
-333 ISNSWGGGSNSEIIN
+333 
-348 SAIQNAV
+348 
-355 TNGRNGKG
+355 
-363 CIVVFASGNYNGSII
+363 
-378 YPANSNPDILTV
+378 
-390 GAISL
+390 
-395 CGERKSPLSCDG
+395 
-407 EMWGSNYGKQLDIV
+407 SNYGDNLDIV
-421 APGVLIPTTDI
+421 APGVDI
-432 QGSFGYNPNNHIH
+432 YSTKLENAYDY
-445 VNLGG
+445 
-450 NKVNSDYTNRDYTI
+450 SD
-464 WFNGTSS
+464 GTSFAS
-471 ACPHV
+471 PQV
-476 AGVAALIL
+476 SGVAALIL

-659 LAYNEQKVAAGM
+659 LAYNEQKVAAGL

-720 DTVFIAHGAED
+720 DTVLLFYD
-731 IARRYNSAAMGHW
+731 VARQHNSAAIGYW
-744 QRRTLWDDIF
+744 QRRTLWDEIF

-824 KLEFRPMSNDR
+824 KLEFRPMSNNKE
-835 DDYFAGVEV
+835 DYFAGVEV

-949 NGYKSYCEVEVVA
+949 NGYKSYGEVEVVA

-985 PDNAVIA
+985 PDNAVTA

>member
-1 MKNHRL
+1 MKRF
-7 LILSL
+7 LILIFYVSIYYTAYNQTSTNEKPISFGNTLGKALEQNIPNKVMPSLDMVRINREDKEDDSNGVPPRFGYPHSVNYNLNNSGQWVNLPDGSRLWRLSISCPNALSINLLYDKFWLPDGAKFFVYSYDKKRTLGAFTSANNKGTKDKVQGFATGLVYGDKIVLEYYEPKNVRNQGIISIAYVVQGYRYINIYNGQKSLGASGNCNININCPEGKSWQKEKNAIALILVNGIRYCTGSL
-12 IIFNIFIVNAQDV
+12 INTTANDSRPIFLTADHCLGGWATANKKYDAISDPNLDHWSFYWNYEAPSCINPTEEPT
-25 FIYDKS
+25 IYSTVGATILANNGYSDFALLSLKEDPRSNNSIKLYYLGWDRSGDS
-31 GNKIYLYEQKNMYI
+31 GNGGVGIHHPNGDI
-45 IRIDEQYLSQIQTI
+45 
-59 DKKIEFVGGNFIKI
+59 KKISQ
-73 ELKNYNE
+73 Y
-80 KQTLLDKLKLPQNLS
+80 TLTPQSTVYAENS
-95 NIIFS
+95 
-100 KVFMATDSVIQW
+100 T
-112 CTNQIVVQIMTGYDI
+112 
-127 TLLLKEYN
+127 
-135 IPYSKIT
+135 
-142 QFNSNKQTFLVDLY
+142 NSNGTHWRLIWSKGVTEGGSSGSPL
-156 GIDDIAIKYAN
+156 IN
-167 ILYKSNKVVYAQ
+167 SNRKV
-179 PSFWRII
+179 I
-186 QPYSSFYRDQW
+186 
-197 GLNNTGQLGGIPG
+197 GQLHGGYSDCISNG
-210 IDINAPE
+210 IYGPDKPD
-217 AWGLATGNGVK
+217 WYGKFSVSWTGNG
-228 IAVVDEGIDLSHP
+228 
-241 DLFANLLTGYDAT
+241 AT
-254 DGQYGGI
+254 DNRRKLQPWLDPRNTGV
-261 NGGCKGNDAHG
+261 
-272 TACAGIVAAINND
+272 IVLD
-285 IGITGIAYNSN
+285 
-296 IIPIRI
+296 
-302 AYGNNYGGW
+302 
-311 ITYDTWI
+311 
-318 ADGLNKAQEEFKADV
+318 
-333 ISNSWGGGSNSEIIN
+333 
-348 SAIQNAV
+348 
-355 TNGRNGKG
+355 GKG
-363 CIVVFASGNYNGSII
+363 
-378 YPANSNPDILTV
+378 TV
-390 GAISL
+390 
-395 CGERKSPLSCDG
+395 
-407 EMWGSNYGKQLDIV
+407 
-421 APGVLIPTTDI
+421 
-432 QGSFGYNPNNHIH
+432 
-445 VNLGG
+445 
-450 NKVNSDYTNRDYTI
+450 
-464 WFNGTSS
+464 
-471 ACPHV
+471 
-476 AGVAALIL
+476 
-484 SVNPNLTG
+484 
-492 QEVRDIIEKTA
+492 
-503 QKVRP
+503 
-508 DLYNY
+508 
-513 QSDQSHPN
+513 
-521 GTWNNEMG
+521 
-529 YGLVDAYAAV
+529 
-539 KMAKIP
+539 P

-659 LAYNEQKVAAGM
+659 LAYNEQKVAAGL

-699 WGFDILAI
+699 WSFDILAI

-720 DTVFIAHGAED
+720 DTVLLFYD
-731 IARRYNSAAMGHW
+731 VARQHNSAAIGYW
-744 QRRTLWDDIF
+744 QRRTLWDEIF

-824 KLEFRPMSNDR
+824 KLEFRPVSNNR
-835 DDYFAGVEV
+835 EDYFAGVEV

-889 EASKTQVAGNETVT
+889 EASKTQIAGNETVT

-949 NGYKSYCEVEVVA
+949 NGYKSYGEVEVVA

-973 PAHSTLTVKYKL
+973 PAHSTLTAKYKL

>member
-1 MKNHRL
+1 MCLSSQEYHRELPKLIKSNNQYQINYSGRVFYVDTLIVTVKSSDLHHIKTRYTVVRTNKLGYADVKVPTNVSFLSFVEKLSIDSKIKQIEYSMQGYYNAFISNDTHLNKQWYLSAINAFDAWTISCGNANIVVAILDSGVDWLHQDLGRGNDNHD
-7 LILSL
+7 
-12 IIFNIFIVNAQDV
+12 NIHTNSNEDIWIDINDPQT
-25 FIYDKS
+25 
-31 GNKIYLYEQKNMYI
+31 GNKIDDDKNMLIDDWKGWNYDNNTNNTITSNYHGTFVAGI
-45 IRIDEQYLSQIQTI
+45 IGAKTNNNLGIAGI
-59 DKKIEFVGGNFIKI
+59 VGGNNSIGGRI
-73 ELKNYNE
+73 IPYCVGV
-80 KQTLLDKLKLPQNLS
+80 QSPISSILDDAIIDAIDKGARIIQLSLTIPFSQSVEDAIQYAINNNAIIVCASGNSGATSVGYPSSNSNVIAVGAIQQNLS
-95 NIIFS
+95 R
-100 KVFMATDSVIQW
+100 VF
-112 CTNQIVVQIMTGYDI
+112 
-127 TLLLKEYN
+127 
-135 IPYSKIT
+135 
-142 QFNSNKQTFLVDLY
+142 F
-156 GIDDIAIKYAN
+156 
-167 ILYKSNKVVYAQ
+167 
-179 PSFWRII
+179 
-186 QPYSSFYRDQW
+186 
-197 GLNNTGQLGGIPG
+197 
-210 IDINAPE
+210 
-217 AWGLATGNGVK
+217 
-228 IAVVDEGIDLSHP
+228 
-241 DLFANLLTGYDAT
+241 
-254 DGQYGGI
+254 
-261 NGGCKGNDAHG
+261 
-272 TACAGIVAAINND
+272 
-285 IGITGIAYNSN
+285 
-296 IIPIRI
+296 
-302 AYGNNYGGW
+302 
-311 ITYDTWI
+311 
-318 ADGLNKAQEEFKADV
+318 
-333 ISNSWGGGSNSEIIN
+333 
-348 SAIQNAV
+348 
-355 TNGRNGKG
+355 
-363 CIVVFASGNYNGSII
+363 
-378 YPANSNPDILTV
+378 
-390 GAISL
+390 
-395 CGERKSPLSCDG
+395 
-407 EMWGSNYGKQLDIV
+407 SNYGDNLDIV
-421 APGVLIPTTDI
+421 APGVDI
-432 QGSFGYNPNNHIH
+432 YSTKLANAYDY
-445 VNLGG
+445 
-450 NKVNSDYTNRDYTI
+450 SD
-464 WFNGTSS
+464 GTSFAS
-471 ACPHV
+471 PQV
-476 AGVAALIL
+476 SGVAALIL

-659 LAYNEQKVAAGM
+659 LAYNEQKVAAGL

-679 KLKATAE
+679 KLIATAE
-686 RLKEAFPSVNNPI
+686 RLKKAFPSVNNPI

-707 ADENGSSIIKSTA
+707 ADENGNSIIKSTA

-731 IARRYNSAAMGHW
+731 IARRYNSAAMGYW
-744 QRRTLWDDIF
+744 QRRTLWDEIF

-792 LSNSLMAKLI
+792 LSNNLMAKLI

-824 KLEFRPMSNDR
+824 KLEFRPMSNNKE
-835 DDYFAGVEV
+835 DYFAGVEV

-876 AIRNSSVYFKAQA
+876 AIRNSSIYFKAQV

-935 TATDTYTLEVERED
+935 TSTDTYTLEVERED
-949 NGYKSYCEVEVVA
+949 NGYKSYGEVEVVA

-1007 AISTTAT
+1007 EISTTAT

>member
-1 MKNHRL
+1 MCLSSQEYHRELPKLIKSNNQYQINYSGRVFYVDTLIVTVKSSDLHHIKTRYTVVRTNKLGYADVKVPTNVSFLSFVEKLSIDSKIKQIEYSMQGYYNAFISNDTHLNKQWYLSAINAFDAWTISCGNANIVVAILDSGVDWLHQDLGRGNDNHD
-7 LILSL
+7 
-12 IIFNIFIVNAQDV
+12 NIHTNSNEDIWIDINDPQT
-25 FIYDKS
+25 
-31 GNKIYLYEQKNMYI
+31 GNKIDDDKNMLIDDWKGWNYDNNTNNTITSNYHGTFVAGI
-45 IRIDEQYLSQIQTI
+45 IGAKTNNNLGIAGI
-59 DKKIEFVGGNFIKI
+59 VGGNNSIGGRI
-73 ELKNYNE
+73 IPYCVGV
-80 KQTLLDKLKLPQNLS
+80 QSPISSILDDAIIDAIDKGARIIQLSLTIPFSQSVEDAIQYAINNNAIIVCASGNSGATSVGYPSSNSNVIAVGAIQQNLS
-95 NIIFS
+95 R
-100 KVFMATDSVIQW
+100 VF
-112 CTNQIVVQIMTGYDI
+112 
-127 TLLLKEYN
+127 
-135 IPYSKIT
+135 
-142 QFNSNKQTFLVDLY
+142 F
-156 GIDDIAIKYAN
+156 
-167 ILYKSNKVVYAQ
+167 
-179 PSFWRII
+179 
-186 QPYSSFYRDQW
+186 
-197 GLNNTGQLGGIPG
+197 
-210 IDINAPE
+210 
-217 AWGLATGNGVK
+217 
-228 IAVVDEGIDLSHP
+228 
-241 DLFANLLTGYDAT
+241 
-254 DGQYGGI
+254 
-261 NGGCKGNDAHG
+261 
-272 TACAGIVAAINND
+272 
-285 IGITGIAYNSN
+285 
-296 IIPIRI
+296 
-302 AYGNNYGGW
+302 
-311 ITYDTWI
+311 
-318 ADGLNKAQEEFKADV
+318 
-333 ISNSWGGGSNSEIIN
+333 
-348 SAIQNAV
+348 
-355 TNGRNGKG
+355 
-363 CIVVFASGNYNGSII
+363 
-378 YPANSNPDILTV
+378 
-390 GAISL
+390 
-395 CGERKSPLSCDG
+395 
-407 EMWGSNYGKQLDIV
+407 SNYGDNLDIV
-421 APGVLIPTTDI
+421 APGVDI
-432 QGSFGYNPNNHIH
+432 YSTKLANAYDY
-445 VNLGG
+445 
-450 NKVNSDYTNRDYTI
+450 SD
-464 WFNGTSS
+464 GTSFAS
-471 ACPHV
+471 PQV
-476 AGVAALIL
+476 SGVAALIL

-659 LAYNEQKVAAGM
+659 LAYNEQKVAAGL

-720 DTVFIAHGAED
+720 DTIFIAHGAED
-731 IARRYNSAAMGHW
+731 IARRYNSAAMGYW

-754 NQIIRILPTANKPF
+754 NQIIRILPTANVPF

-792 LSNSLMAKLI
+792 LSNNLMAKLI

>member
-1 MKNHRL
+1 MKKIFVSIVSIFFVMCLFSQEYHRELPKLIKSNNQYQINYSGRVFYVDTLIVTVKSSDLHHIKTRYTVVRTNKLGYADVKVPTNVSFLSFVEKLSIDSKIKQIEYSMQGYYNAFVSNDTHLNKQWYLSAINAFDAWTISCGNANIVVAILDSGVDWLHQDLGRGNDNHD
-7 LILSL
+7 
-12 IIFNIFIVNAQDV
+12 NIHTNSNEDIWIDINDPQT
-25 FIYDKS
+25 
-31 GNKIYLYEQKNMYI
+31 GNKIDDDKNMLIDDWKGWNYDNNTNNTITSNYHGTFVAGI
-45 IRIDEQYLSQIQTI
+45 IGAKTNNNLGIAGI
-59 DKKIEFVGGNFIKI
+59 VGGNNSIGGRI
-73 ELKNYNE
+73 IPYCVGV
-80 KQTLLDKLKLPQNLS
+80 QSPISSILDDAIIDAIDKGARIIQLSLTIPFSQSVEDAIQYAINNNAIIVCASGNSGATSVGYPSSNSNVIAVGAIQQNLS
-95 NIIFS
+95 R
-100 KVFMATDSVIQW
+100 VF
-112 CTNQIVVQIMTGYDI
+112 
-127 TLLLKEYN
+127 
-135 IPYSKIT
+135 
-142 QFNSNKQTFLVDLY
+142 F
-156 GIDDIAIKYAN
+156 
-167 ILYKSNKVVYAQ
+167 
-179 PSFWRII
+179 
-186 QPYSSFYRDQW
+186 
-197 GLNNTGQLGGIPG
+197 
-210 IDINAPE
+210 
-217 AWGLATGNGVK
+217 
-228 IAVVDEGIDLSHP
+228 
-241 DLFANLLTGYDAT
+241 
-254 DGQYGGI
+254 
-261 NGGCKGNDAHG
+261 
-272 TACAGIVAAINND
+272 
-285 IGITGIAYNSN
+285 
-296 IIPIRI
+296 
-302 AYGNNYGGW
+302 
-311 ITYDTWI
+311 
-318 ADGLNKAQEEFKADV
+318 
-333 ISNSWGGGSNSEIIN
+333 
-348 SAIQNAV
+348 
-355 TNGRNGKG
+355 
-363 CIVVFASGNYNGSII
+363 
-378 YPANSNPDILTV
+378 
-390 GAISL
+390 
-395 CGERKSPLSCDG
+395 
-407 EMWGSNYGKQLDIV
+407 SNYGDNLDIV
-421 APGVLIPTTDI
+421 APGVDI
-432 QGSFGYNPNNHIH
+432 YSTKLENAYDY
-445 VNLGG
+445 
-450 NKVNSDYTNRDYTI
+450 SD
-464 WFNGTSS
+464 GTSFAS
-471 ACPHV
+471 PQV
-476 AGVAALIL
+476 SGVAALIL

-659 LAYNEQKVAAGM
+659 LAYNEQKVAAGL

-720 DTVFIAHGAED
+720 DTVLLFYD
-731 IARRYNSAAMGHW
+731 VARQHNSAAIGYW
-744 QRRTLWDDIF
+744 QRRTLWDEIF

-824 KLEFRPMSNDR
+824 KLEFRPMSNNKE
-835 DDYFAGVEV
+835 DYFAGVEV

-949 NGYKSYCEVEVVA
+949 NGYKSYGEVEVVA

-985 PDNAVIA
+985 PDNAVTA

>member
-1 MKNHRL
+1 MKKIFVSIVSIFFVMCLSSQEYHRELPKLIKSNNQYQINYSGRVFYVDTLIVTVKSSDLHHIKTRYTVVRTNKLGYADVKVPTNVSFLSFVEKLSIDSKIKQIEYSMQGYYNAFISNDTHLNKQWYLSAINAFDAWTISCGNANIVVAILDSGVDWLHQDLGRGNDNHD
-7 LILSL
+7 
-12 IIFNIFIVNAQDV
+12 NIHTNSNEDIWIDINDPQT
-25 FIYDKS
+25 
-31 GNKIYLYEQKNMYI
+31 GNKIDDDKNMLIDDWKGWNYDNNTNNTITSNYHGTFVAGI
-45 IRIDEQYLSQIQTI
+45 IGAKTNNNLGIAGI
-59 DKKIEFVGGNFIKI
+59 VGGNNSIGGRI
-73 ELKNYNE
+73 IPYCVGV
-80 KQTLLDKLKLPQNLS
+80 QSPISSILDDAIIDAIIDAIDKGARIIQLSLTIPFSQSVEDAIQYAINNNAIIVCASGNSGATSVGYPSSNSNVIAVGAIQQNLS
-95 NIIFS
+95 R
-100 KVFMATDSVIQW
+100 VF
-112 CTNQIVVQIMTGYDI
+112 
-127 TLLLKEYN
+127 
-135 IPYSKIT
+135 
-142 QFNSNKQTFLVDLY
+142 F
-156 GIDDIAIKYAN
+156 
-167 ILYKSNKVVYAQ
+167 
-179 PSFWRII
+179 
-186 QPYSSFYRDQW
+186 
-197 GLNNTGQLGGIPG
+197 
-210 IDINAPE
+210 
-217 AWGLATGNGVK
+217 
-228 IAVVDEGIDLSHP
+228 
-241 DLFANLLTGYDAT
+241 
-254 DGQYGGI
+254 
-261 NGGCKGNDAHG
+261 
-272 TACAGIVAAINND
+272 
-285 IGITGIAYNSN
+285 
-296 IIPIRI
+296 
-302 AYGNNYGGW
+302 
-311 ITYDTWI
+311 
-318 ADGLNKAQEEFKADV
+318 
-333 ISNSWGGGSNSEIIN
+333 
-348 SAIQNAV
+348 
-355 TNGRNGKG
+355 
-363 CIVVFASGNYNGSII
+363 
-378 YPANSNPDILTV
+378 
-390 GAISL
+390 
-395 CGERKSPLSCDG
+395 
-407 EMWGSNYGKQLDIV
+407 SNYGDNLDIV
-421 APGVLIPTTDI
+421 APGVDI
-432 QGSFGYNPNNHIH
+432 YSTKLANAYDY
-445 VNLGG
+445 
-450 NKVNSDYTNRDYTI
+450 SD
-464 WFNGTSS
+464 GTSFAS
-471 ACPHV
+471 PQV
-476 AGVAALIL
+476 SGVAALIL

-560 GEEPSYDPNDWLYKL
+560 GEEPSYGYNGWLYNL
-575 LQHNPDIKLLD
+575 VQHNPDIKLLD

-659 LAYNEQKVAAGM
+659 LAYNEQKVAAGL

-679 KLKATAE
+679 KLIATAE
-686 RLKEAFPSVNNPI
+686 RLKKAFPSVNNPI
-699 WGFDILAI
+699 WCFDILAI
-707 ADENGSSIIKSTA
+707 ADENGNSIIKSTA
-720 DTVFIAHGAED
+720 DTIFIAHGAED
-731 IARRYNSAAMGHW
+731 IARRYNSAAMGYW

-792 LSNSLMAKLI
+792 LSNNLMAKLI

-824 KLEFRPMSNDR
+824 KLDFRPMSNNKE
-835 DDYFAGVEV
+835 DYFAGVEV

-935 TATDTYTLEVERED
+935 TSTDTYTLEVERED
-949 NGYKSYCEVEVVA
+949 NGYKSYGEVEVVA

-985 PDNAVIA
+985 PDNTAIA

>member
-1 MKNHRL
+1 MKRF
-7 LILSL
+7 LILIFYVSIYYTAYNQTSTNEKPISFGNTLGKALEQNIPNKVMPSLDMVRINREDKEDDSNGVPPRFGYPHSVNYNLNNSGQWVNLPDGSRLWRLSISCPNALSINLLYDKFWLPDGAKFFVYSYDKKRTLGAFTSANNKGTKDKVQGFATGLVYGDKIVLEYYEPKNVRNQGIISIAYVVQGYRYINIYNGQKSLGASGNCNININCPEGKSWQKEKNAIALILVNGIRYCTGSL
-12 IIFNIFIVNAQDV
+12 INTTANDSRPIFLTADHCLGGWATANKKYDAISDPNLDHWSFYWNYEAPSCINPTEEPT
-25 FIYDKS
+25 IYSTVGATILANNGYSDFALLSLKEDPRSNNSIKLYYLGWDRSGDS
-31 GNKIYLYEQKNMYI
+31 GNGGVGIHHPNGDI
-45 IRIDEQYLSQIQTI
+45 
-59 DKKIEFVGGNFIKI
+59 KKISQ
-73 ELKNYNE
+73 Y
-80 KQTLLDKLKLPQNLS
+80 TLTPQSTVYAENS
-95 NIIFS
+95 
-100 KVFMATDSVIQW
+100 T
-112 CTNQIVVQIMTGYDI
+112 
-127 TLLLKEYN
+127 
-135 IPYSKIT
+135 
-142 QFNSNKQTFLVDLY
+142 NSNGTHWRLIWSKGVTEGGSSGSPL
-156 GIDDIAIKYAN
+156 IN
-167 ILYKSNKVVYAQ
+167 SNRKV
-179 PSFWRII
+179 I
-186 QPYSSFYRDQW
+186 
-197 GLNNTGQLGGIPG
+197 GQLHGGYSDCISNG
-210 IDINAPE
+210 IYGPDKPD
-217 AWGLATGNGVK
+217 WYGKFSVSWTGNG
-228 IAVVDEGIDLSHP
+228 
-241 DLFANLLTGYDAT
+241 AT
-254 DGQYGGI
+254 DNRRKLQPWLDPRNTGV
-261 NGGCKGNDAHG
+261 
-272 TACAGIVAAINND
+272 IVLD
-285 IGITGIAYNSN
+285 
-296 IIPIRI
+296 
-302 AYGNNYGGW
+302 
-311 ITYDTWI
+311 
-318 ADGLNKAQEEFKADV
+318 
-333 ISNSWGGGSNSEIIN
+333 
-348 SAIQNAV
+348 
-355 TNGRNGKG
+355 GKG
-363 CIVVFASGNYNGSII
+363 
-378 YPANSNPDILTV
+378 TV
-390 GAISL
+390 
-395 CGERKSPLSCDG
+395 
-407 EMWGSNYGKQLDIV
+407 
-421 APGVLIPTTDI
+421 
-432 QGSFGYNPNNHIH
+432 
-445 VNLGG
+445 
-450 NKVNSDYTNRDYTI
+450 
-464 WFNGTSS
+464 
-471 ACPHV
+471 
-476 AGVAALIL
+476 
-484 SVNPNLTG
+484 
-492 QEVRDIIEKTA
+492 
-503 QKVRP
+503 
-508 DLYNY
+508 
-513 QSDQSHPN
+513 
-521 GTWNNEMG
+521 
-529 YGLVDAYAAV
+529 
-539 KMAKIP
+539 P

-615 KTTEGNGKERLHLFS
+615 KTTKGNGKERLHLFS

-659 LAYNEQKVAAGM
+659 LAYNEQKVAAGL

-720 DTVFIAHGAED
+720 DTVLLFYD
-731 IARRYNSAAMGHW
+731 VARQHNSAAIGYW

-792 LSNSLMAKLI
+792 LSNSLMTKLI
-802 TAGNPNIKVI
+802 TAGNPKIKVI

-824 KLEFRPMSNDR
+824 KLEFRPMSNNKE
-835 DDYFAGVEV
+835 DYFAGVEV

-985 PDNAVIA
+985 PDNAVTA

-1014 EKTISLEGLS
+1014 EKTISLESLS

>member
-1 MKNHRL
+1 MKNFFYKQLVL
-7 LILSL
+7 LLSCLASISISAQTYYYYYKGQKVFLELDVSKVTL
-12 IIFNIFIVNAQDV
+12 ITDNDFQESSIASMGF
-25 FIYDKS
+25 
-31 GNKIYLYEQKNMYI
+31 KNFVLTNDY
-45 IRIDEQYLSQIQTI
+45 QIQTY
-59 DKKIEFVGGNFIKI
+59 KFANIEFVKKLNINEYLQKLEVLNSNPRIIKANPNF
-73 ELKNYNE
+73 KNSSGKNLGLSNYFYV
-80 KQTLLDKLKLPQNLS
+80 KLKKEADIQALKTTVQKNNVIIIEQNRFMPLWYTLMVTKNTIGNSMEVSNLFYETGLFDASQPDFLS
-95 NIIFS
+95 DDVLCTNDPMFS
-100 KVFMATDSVIQW
+100 KLWGLRNTK
-112 CTNQIVVQIMTGYDI
+112 NPNYDI
-127 TLLLKEYN
+127 N
-135 IPYSKIT
+135 IC
-142 QFNSNKQTFLVDLY
+142 
-156 GIDDIAIKYAN
+156 
-167 ILYKSNKVVYAQ
+167 
-179 PSFWRII
+179 
-186 QPYSSFYRDQW
+186 
-197 GLNNTGQLGGIPG
+197 
-210 IDINAPE
+210 E
-217 AWGLATGNGVK
+217 AWSISEGINTK
-228 IAVVDEGIDLSHP
+228 IAVLDQGIFKDHIDLHSNIYSLSYNTETNSSP
-241 DLFANLLTGYDAT
+241 SKLLGR
-254 DGQYGGI
+254 
-261 NGGCKGNDAHG
+261 HG
-272 TACAGIVAAINND
+272 THCAGTIAAVKNNNIQVVGVSPLAKLID
-285 IGITGIAYNSN
+285 ISNSLSS
-296 IIPIRI
+296 IPNSRI
-302 AYGNNYGGW
+302 KR
-311 ITYDTWI
+311 
-318 ADGLNKAQEEFKADV
+318 ADGLNWAWKNGADI
-333 ISNSWGGGSNSEIIN
+333 ISNSWGSSVKYQIIDDAID
-348 SAIQNAV
+348 SAL
-355 TNGRNGKG
+355 TRGRNGKG
-363 CIVVFASGNYNGSII
+363 CVVVFASGNDHDFKVG
-378 YPANSNPDILTV
+378 YPANSNSNILAV
-390 GAISL
+390 GAMNYE
-395 CGERKSPLSCDG
+395 GYRANF
-407 EMWGSNYGKQLDIV
+407 SNYGKELDVV
-421 APGVLIPTTDI
+421 APGVDI
-432 QGSFGYNPNNHIH
+432 LSTIPNNEID
-445 VNLGG
+445 
-450 NKVNSDYTNRDYTI
+450 S
-464 WFNGTSS
+464 WNGTSM
-471 ACPHV
+471 ATPHV

-560 GEEPSYDPNDWLYKL
+560 GEEPSYDPNDWVYKL

-659 LAYNEQKVAAGM
+659 LAYNEQKVAAGL

-679 KLKATAE
+679 KLIATAE
-686 RLKEAFPSVNNPI
+686 RLKKAFPSVNNPI

-707 ADENGSSIIKSTA
+707 ADENGNSIIKSTA

-731 IARRYNSAAMGHW
+731 IARRYNSAAMGYW

-754 NQIIRILPTANKPF
+754 NQIIRILPTANVPF

-824 KLEFRPMSNDR
+824 KLEFRPMSNNR
-835 DDYFAGVEV
+835 EDYFAGVEV

-949 NGYKSYCEVEVVA
+949 NGYKSYGEVEVVA

-973 PAHSTLTVKYKL
+973 PAHSTFTVKYKL

>member
-1 MKNHRL
+1 MKKIFVSIVSIFFVMCLSSQEYHRELPKLIKSNNQYQINYSGRVFYVDTLIVTVKSSDLHHIKTRYTVVRTNKLGYADVKVPTNVSFLSFVEKLSIDSKIKQIEYSMQGYYNAFISNDTHLNKQWYLSAINAFDAWTISCGNANIVVAILDSGVDWLHQDLGRGNDNHD
-7 LILSL
+7 
-12 IIFNIFIVNAQDV
+12 NIHTNSNEDIWIDINDPQT
-25 FIYDKS
+25 
-31 GNKIYLYEQKNMYI
+31 GNKIDDDKNMLIDDWKGWNYDNNTNNTITSNYHGTFVAGI
-45 IRIDEQYLSQIQTI
+45 IGAKTNNNLGIAGI
-59 DKKIEFVGGNFIKI
+59 VGGNNSIGGRI
-73 ELKNYNE
+73 IPYCVGV
-80 KQTLLDKLKLPQNLS
+80 QSPISSILDDAIIDAIDKGARIIQLSLTIPFSQSVEDAIQYAINNNAIIVCASGNSGATSVGYPSSNSNVIAVGAIQQNLS
-95 NIIFS
+95 R
-100 KVFMATDSVIQW
+100 VF
-112 CTNQIVVQIMTGYDI
+112 
-127 TLLLKEYN
+127 
-135 IPYSKIT
+135 
-142 QFNSNKQTFLVDLY
+142 F
-156 GIDDIAIKYAN
+156 
-167 ILYKSNKVVYAQ
+167 
-179 PSFWRII
+179 
-186 QPYSSFYRDQW
+186 
-197 GLNNTGQLGGIPG
+197 
-210 IDINAPE
+210 
-217 AWGLATGNGVK
+217 
-228 IAVVDEGIDLSHP
+228 
-241 DLFANLLTGYDAT
+241 
-254 DGQYGGI
+254 
-261 NGGCKGNDAHG
+261 
-272 TACAGIVAAINND
+272 
-285 IGITGIAYNSN
+285 
-296 IIPIRI
+296 
-302 AYGNNYGGW
+302 
-311 ITYDTWI
+311 
-318 ADGLNKAQEEFKADV
+318 
-333 ISNSWGGGSNSEIIN
+333 
-348 SAIQNAV
+348 
-355 TNGRNGKG
+355 
-363 CIVVFASGNYNGSII
+363 
-378 YPANSNPDILTV
+378 
-390 GAISL
+390 
-395 CGERKSPLSCDG
+395 
-407 EMWGSNYGKQLDIV
+407 SNYGDNLDIV
-421 APGVLIPTTDI
+421 APGVDI
-432 QGSFGYNPNNHIH
+432 YSTKLANAYDY
-445 VNLGG
+445 
-450 NKVNSDYTNRDYTI
+450 SD
-464 WFNGTSS
+464 GTSFAS
-471 ACPHV
+471 PQV
-476 AGVAALIL
+476 SGVAALIL

-560 GEEPSYDPNDWLYKL
+560 GEEPSYGYNGWLYNL
-575 LQHNPDIKLLD
+575 VQHNPDIKLLD

-638 PKYVLPYYERLTPT
+638 PKYALPYYERLTPT

-659 LAYNEQKVAAGM
+659 LAYNEQKVAAGL

-679 KLKATAE
+679 KLIATAE
-686 RLKEAFPSVNNPI
+686 RLKKAFPSVNNPI

-707 ADENGSSIIKSTA
+707 ADENGNSIIKSTA
-720 DTVFIAHGAED
+720 DTIFIAHGAED
-731 IARRYNSAAMGHW
+731 IARRYNSAAMGYW

-754 NQIIRILPTANKPF
+754 NQIIRILPTANVPF

-792 LSNSLMAKLI
+792 LSNSLMTKLI

-824 KLEFRPMSNDR
+824 KLEFRPVSNDR

-876 AIRNSSVYFKAQA
+876 AIRDSSVYFKAQA

-949 NGYKSYCEVEVVA
+949 NGYKSYGEVEVVA

>member
-1 MKNHRL
+1 MCLSSQEYHRELPKLIKSNNQYQINYSGRVFYVDTLIVTVKSSDLHHIKTRYTVVRTNKLGYADVKVPTNVSFLSFVEKLSIDSKIKQIEYSMQGYYNAFISNDTHLNKQWYLSAINAFDAWTISCGNANIVVAILDSGVDWLHQDLGRGNDNHD
-7 LILSL
+7 
-12 IIFNIFIVNAQDV
+12 NIHTNSNEDIWIDINDPQT
-25 FIYDKS
+25 
-31 GNKIYLYEQKNMYI
+31 GNKIDDDKNMLIDDWKGWNYDNNTNNTITSNYHGTFVAGI
-45 IRIDEQYLSQIQTI
+45 IGAKTNNNLGIAGI
-59 DKKIEFVGGNFIKI
+59 VGGNNSIGGRI
-73 ELKNYNE
+73 IPYCVGV
-80 KQTLLDKLKLPQNLS
+80 QSPISSILDDAIIDAIDKGARIIQLSLTIPFSQSVEDAIQYAINNNAIIVCASGNSGATSVGYPSSNSNVIAVGAIQQNLS
-95 NIIFS
+95 R
-100 KVFMATDSVIQW
+100 VF
-112 CTNQIVVQIMTGYDI
+112 
-127 TLLLKEYN
+127 
-135 IPYSKIT
+135 
-142 QFNSNKQTFLVDLY
+142 F
-156 GIDDIAIKYAN
+156 
-167 ILYKSNKVVYAQ
+167 
-179 PSFWRII
+179 
-186 QPYSSFYRDQW
+186 
-197 GLNNTGQLGGIPG
+197 
-210 IDINAPE
+210 
-217 AWGLATGNGVK
+217 
-228 IAVVDEGIDLSHP
+228 
-241 DLFANLLTGYDAT
+241 
-254 DGQYGGI
+254 
-261 NGGCKGNDAHG
+261 
-272 TACAGIVAAINND
+272 
-285 IGITGIAYNSN
+285 
-296 IIPIRI
+296 
-302 AYGNNYGGW
+302 
-311 ITYDTWI
+311 
-318 ADGLNKAQEEFKADV
+318 
-333 ISNSWGGGSNSEIIN
+333 
-348 SAIQNAV
+348 
-355 TNGRNGKG
+355 
-363 CIVVFASGNYNGSII
+363 
-378 YPANSNPDILTV
+378 
-390 GAISL
+390 
-395 CGERKSPLSCDG
+395 
-407 EMWGSNYGKQLDIV
+407 SNYGDNLDIV
-421 APGVLIPTTDI
+421 APGVDI
-432 QGSFGYNPNNHIH
+432 YSTKLANAYDY
-445 VNLGG
+445 
-450 NKVNSDYTNRDYTI
+450 SD
-464 WFNGTSS
+464 GTSFAS
-471 ACPHV
+471 PQV
-476 AGVAALIL
+476 SGVAALIL

-659 LAYNEQKVAAGM
+659 LAYNEQKVAAGL

-686 RLKEAFPSVNNPI
+686 RLKKAFPSVNNPI

-707 ADENGSSIIKSTA
+707 ADENGNSIIKSTA
-720 DTVFIAHGAED
+720 DTIFIAHGAED
-731 IARRYNSAAMGHW
+731 IARRYNSAAMGYW

-754 NQIIRILPTANKPF
+754 NQIIRILPTANVPF
-768 SLSLSQPVDIKRGR
+768 SLSLSQPVDITRGR

-792 LSNSLMAKLI
+792 LSNSLMTKLI
-802 TAGNPNIKVI
+802 TAGNPKIKVI

-824 KLEFRPMSNDR
+824 KLEFRPVSNDR

-850 LPQINS
+850 LPQRNS

-876 AIRNSSVYFKAQA
+876 AIRDSSVYFKAQA

-949 NGYKSYCEVEVVA
+949 NGYKSYGEVEVVA

-1007 AISTTAT
+1007 EISTTAT

>member
-1 MKNHRL
+1 MCLSSQEYHRELPKLIKSNNQYQINYSGRVFYVDTLIVTVKSSDLHHIKTRYTVVRTNKLGYADVKVPTNVSFLSFVEKLSIDSKIKQIEYSMQGYYNAFVSNDTHLNKQWYLSAINAFDAWTISCGNTNIVVAILDSGVDWLHQDLGRGNDNHD
-7 LILSL
+7 
-12 IIFNIFIVNAQDV
+12 NIHTNSNEDIWIDINDPQT
-25 FIYDKS
+25 
-31 GNKIYLYEQKNMYI
+31 GNKIDDDKNMLIDDWKGWNYDNNTNNTITSNYHGTFVAGI
-45 IRIDEQYLSQIQTI
+45 IGAKTNNNLGIAGI
-59 DKKIEFVGGNFIKI
+59 VGGNNSIGGRI
-73 ELKNYNE
+73 IPYCVGV
-80 KQTLLDKLKLPQNLS
+80 QSPISSILDDAIIDAIDKGARIIQLSLTIPFSQSVEDAIQYAINNNAIIVCASGNSGATSVGYPSSNSNVIAVGAIQQNLS
-95 NIIFS
+95 R
-100 KVFMATDSVIQW
+100 VF
-112 CTNQIVVQIMTGYDI
+112 
-127 TLLLKEYN
+127 
-135 IPYSKIT
+135 
-142 QFNSNKQTFLVDLY
+142 F
-156 GIDDIAIKYAN
+156 
-167 ILYKSNKVVYAQ
+167 
-179 PSFWRII
+179 
-186 QPYSSFYRDQW
+186 
-197 GLNNTGQLGGIPG
+197 
-210 IDINAPE
+210 
-217 AWGLATGNGVK
+217 
-228 IAVVDEGIDLSHP
+228 
-241 DLFANLLTGYDAT
+241 
-254 DGQYGGI
+254 
-261 NGGCKGNDAHG
+261 
-272 TACAGIVAAINND
+272 
-285 IGITGIAYNSN
+285 
-296 IIPIRI
+296 
-302 AYGNNYGGW
+302 
-311 ITYDTWI
+311 
-318 ADGLNKAQEEFKADV
+318 
-333 ISNSWGGGSNSEIIN
+333 
-348 SAIQNAV
+348 
-355 TNGRNGKG
+355 
-363 CIVVFASGNYNGSII
+363 
-378 YPANSNPDILTV
+378 
-390 GAISL
+390 
-395 CGERKSPLSCDG
+395 
-407 EMWGSNYGKQLDIV
+407 SNYGDNLDIV
-421 APGVLIPTTDI
+421 APGVDI
-432 QGSFGYNPNNHIH
+432 YSTKLANAYDY
-445 VNLGG
+445 
-450 NKVNSDYTNRDYTI
+450 SD
-464 WFNGTSS
+464 GTSFAS
-471 ACPHV
+471 PQV
-476 AGVAALIL
+476 SGVAALIL

-731 IARRYNSAAMGHW
+731 IARRYNSAAMGYW
-744 QRRTLWDDIF
+744 QRRTLWDEIF

-824 KLEFRPMSNDR
+824 KLEFRPMSNNKE
-835 DDYFAGVEV
+835 DYFAGVEV

-935 TATDTYTLEVERED
+935 TATDTYTLEVERKD
-949 NGYKSYCEVEVVA
+949 NGYKSYGEVEVVA

-985 PDNAVIA
+985 PDNAVTA
-992 SIQITNIQNNISKTY
+992 SIQITNIQNNISNTY